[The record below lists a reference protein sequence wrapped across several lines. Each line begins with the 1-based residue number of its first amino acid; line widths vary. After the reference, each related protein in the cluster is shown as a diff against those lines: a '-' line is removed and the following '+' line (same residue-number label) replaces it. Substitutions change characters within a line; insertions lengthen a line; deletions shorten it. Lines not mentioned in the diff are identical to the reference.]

1 MTLPFLP
8 SSNWS
13 QMESQ
18 KKHRRELTAK
28 QRALVRALAKTKH
41 LGKAAIEAGYS
52 PKNATQSAAQ
62 ALASIRKTAPGLLA
76 KHGLDDDSLIE
87 KHLIPLLQAQE
98 TKYFAYTR
106 QGKRLLLERNVA
118 AHSIRANALDMAF
131 KIRGLYVREQEN
143 KGPEFSVVAMRTG
156 DDGTCTWRC
165 AGNGTLPRWPWP
177 EGSECGC
184 TGCGGRAGNIQ
195 TGSNSVRTRDS
206 SVSEMACSRTPSH

>member
-1 MTLPFLP
+1 
-8 SSNWS
+8 
-13 QMESQ
+13 MESQ
-18 KKHRRELTAK
+18 KKHRRQLTAK

-52 PKNATQSAAQ
+52 SKNATQSAAQ

-87 KHLIPLLQAQE
+87 KHLIPLLKAQE

-143 KGPEFSVVAMRTG
+143 KGPEFSVVMIDRSYRPDWGAMR
-156 DDGTCTWRC
+156 
-165 AGNGTLPRWPWP
+165 
-177 EGSECGC
+177 
-184 TGCGGRAGNIQ
+184 RAQPKIEVPGLNIPPKA
-195 TGSNSVRTRDS
+195 
-206 SVSEMACSRTPSH
+206 E

>member
-131 KIRGLYVREQEN
+131 QDSRAVRARAGEQRPGVLSCYDRPFVSAGL
-143 KGPEFSVVAMRTG
+143 
-156 DDGTCTWRC
+156 
-165 AGNGTLPRWPWP
+165 
-177 EGSECGC
+177 
-184 TGCGGRAGNIQ
+184 GGRCDA
-195 TGSNSVRTRDS
+195 R
-206 SVSEMACSRTPSH
+206 SRKSKFRV